1 MNHRKVRATKRAV
14 MALVM
19 ALVALTACSPK
30 EVQLRAHTT
39 VVETKNQEVVRRF
52 YEAINRGDAGA
63 AAAEFSE
70 DAKNFGRAVGRKGI
84 QDRLVDI
91 FTTFP
96 DWKMEILE
104 MAASGDVVVVR
115 CRVSGA
121 HRGVSTM
128 PLNGLPVGTAPTG
141 KRFEVTH
148 MHWHTLRDGKIV
160 EHYANRDDLGML
172 RQLGVLPASAP

>member
-1 MNHRKVRATKRAV
+1 MK
-14 MALVM
+14 ALVIAICSVLTP
-19 ALVALTACSPK
+19 ALAVAQTTA
-30 EVQLRAHTT
+30 
-39 VVETKNQEVVRRF
+39 VETLNQEVVRRY
-52 YEAINRGDAGA
+52 YEAINRGNAEA
-63 AAAEFSE
+63 AAAEFAE
-70 DAKNFGRAVGRKGI
+70 DAKNFGRPVGRKGI

-104 MAASGDVVVVR
+104 AVASGNVVVVR
-115 CRVSGA
+115 SRVSGT
-121 HRGVSTM
+121 HRGVSKM

-172 RQLGVLPASAP
+172 QQLGLLPPSAPP

>member
-1 MNHRKVRATKRAV
+1 MK
-14 MALVM
+14 
-19 ALVALTACSPK
+19 
-30 EVQLRAHTT
+30 TT
-39 VVETKNQEVVRRF
+39 VVITICSLLTPAVAVAQTAAIETPNQAVVRHY
-52 YEAINRGDAGA
+52 YEAINRGDADA
-63 AAAEFSE
+63 AAAEFAE
-70 DAKNFGRAVGRKGI
+70 DAKNFGRPVGRKGI
-84 QDRLVDI
+84 EDRLVDI

-104 MAASGDVVVVR
+104 TVASGDVVVVR
-115 CRVSGA
+115 SRVSGT

-160 EHYANRDDLGML
+160 EHYANRDDLGLL
-172 RQLGVLPASAP
+172 RQLGLLPASAP